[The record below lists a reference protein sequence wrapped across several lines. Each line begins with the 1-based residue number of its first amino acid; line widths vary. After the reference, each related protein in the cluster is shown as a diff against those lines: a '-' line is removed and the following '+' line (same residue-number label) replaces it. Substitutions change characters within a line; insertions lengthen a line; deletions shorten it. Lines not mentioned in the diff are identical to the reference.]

1 MHASY
6 VVIKSIHLN
15 IYRKATDHSAMIKFV
30 KGSATVILE
39 HRPLPGVHLVYF
51 AVTLLTSV
59 ENQLKPEFSFSA
71 AVSEGIYLPFL
82 FQQHSLGHISSE
94 IVLNNHLAI
103 SPLVYT
109 W

>member
-1 MHASY
+1 M
-6 VVIKSIHLN
+6 SIL
-15 IYRKATDHSAMIKFV
+15 F
-30 KGSATVILE
+30 L
-39 HRPLPGVHLVYF
+39 YF

-82 FQQHSLGHISSE
+82 SQQHSSGRVSSE

-103 SPLVYT
+103 SLLVYT